1 MQQDSNKKIE
11 NERPKA
17 SGTLKVENNPSTVK
31 RLKIITKSNRNIKM
45 KNQKGKEKVVEKK
58 KRYQLLI
65 EMMIARIVVNYLV
78 ILKNLMNQIIKAIY
92 VICSWHCVS
101 NHFTYFGTFI
111 QQKER

>member
-17 SGTLKVENNPSTVK
+17 SSTLRVENSSPTVK

-58 KRYQLLI
+58 S
-65 EMMIARIVVNYLV
+65 VT
-78 ILKNLMNQIIKAIY
+78 
-92 VICSWHCVS
+92 S
-101 NHFTYFGTFI
+101 F
-111 QQKER
+111 